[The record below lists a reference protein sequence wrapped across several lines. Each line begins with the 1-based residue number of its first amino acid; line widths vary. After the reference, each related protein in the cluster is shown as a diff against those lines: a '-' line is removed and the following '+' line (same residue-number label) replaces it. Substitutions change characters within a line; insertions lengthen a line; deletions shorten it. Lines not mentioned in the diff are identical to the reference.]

1 MRISHSHAV
10 TSAQR
15 RSFSPDTELT
25 AINHGAPRS
34 SPHFFEPT
42 HSSAYSSVNY
52 AQPRASAASPTFFE
66 AGAHDNG
73 SSVFDVPVPES
84 PQRVSPLY
92 GSPRDPKRISIVGG
106 APIPLLL
113 LLPAHQPIHLSFIHR
128 SDPSYSPQLRV
139 GPFNPQ
145 QPRTNRRVS
154 RLRLSKMRRQL
165 PRFPLIFFLSA

>member
-1 MRISHSHAV
+1 MRISHSLAV

-106 APIPLLL
+106 APIPCCCFCLHTN
-113 LLPAHQPIHLSFIHR
+113 PFTYHLFTDRIQAIRRNYGSVPSTR
-128 SDPSYSPQLRV
+128 SSHEQIDVYH
-139 GPFNPQ
+139 
-145 QPRTNRRVS
+145 
-154 RLRLSKMRRQL
+154 
-165 PRFPLIFFLSA
+165 A